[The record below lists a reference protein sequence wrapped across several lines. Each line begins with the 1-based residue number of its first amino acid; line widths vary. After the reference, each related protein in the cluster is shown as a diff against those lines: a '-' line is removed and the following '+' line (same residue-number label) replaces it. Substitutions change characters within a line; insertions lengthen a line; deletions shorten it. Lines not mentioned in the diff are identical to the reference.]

1 MSVSYTSFKL
11 YQTTVH
17 SPPPLLDFQF
27 RLKVG
32 KSSWDQRKTIRRS
45 GIVLLQGRQ
54 VKRESENVTTTDTL
68 GRISTEM
75 TRKYNC
81 HCPSSV
87 LFSFLL
93 VPSRLPTGQKAQAQK
108 LKAKNEE
115 KKKTKSDR
123 DDDGVDQKEQEH
135 DGKKR
140 SKNPG

>member
-1 MSVSYTSFKL
+1 MVKGEKKINVGL
-11 YQTTVH
+11 VH
-17 SPPPLLDFQF
+17 KFQMISNNSSLPPHPTPLLDFQF

-93 VPSRLPTGQKAQAQK
+93 VPSCLPTGQKAQAQK
-108 LKAKNEE
+108 LKAK
-115 KKKTKSDR
+115 K
-123 DDDGVDQKEQEH
+123 
-135 DGKKR
+135 
-140 SKNPG
+140 